1 MRKKMGF
8 TLIEVMIVVALIGIL
23 STIAYPSYID
33 YVAKGVRAE
42 SLTVLTDG
50 ANRQEQFY
58 LDNRSYTSN
67 MVSLGYAKN
76 PYVTESGYYSV
87 AATTSGTGS
96 FTLKATAQ
104 GEQASRDSACKVIEI
119 TETGA
124 KSPTGCW

>member
-1 MRKKMGF
+1 MQIDKGF
-8 TLIEVMIVVALIGIL
+8 TLIELMIVVAVIGIL
-23 STIAYPSYID
+23 SAIAYPSYID

-42 SLTVLTDG
+42 ALTVLTDA

-58 LDNRSYTSN
+58 LDNRSYSSN
-67 MVSLGYAKN
+67 MASLGYAIN
-76 PYVTESGYYSV
+76 PFVTESGYYSV
-87 AATTSGTGS
+87 AATITGTGS

-104 GEQASRDSACKVIEI
+104 GGQASRDSACKVIEI